1 MKSRAVRARVFFHI
15 LMLILVFLMQSL
27 PHFMPRI
34 GGVYPLL
41 LIPAVVCIG
50 MFERELIG
58 GFLGLFA
65 GVLWD
70 ITSLRIAGFHAV
82 LLLVIGCACGLM
94 VIHLMRNSLLSAILL
109 TFFSLL
115 FYELCNWI
123 FFYVLAGK
131 EMLGYQLV
139 HFALP
144 RLAYSLV
151 FTLPFYLLSRAAV
164 KRMRREK
171 A

>member
-1 MKSRAVRARVFFHI
+1 MKDHAVRVRVFFHI
-15 LMLILVFLMQSL
+15 LMLILIFLLQSAPYL
-27 PHFMPRI
+27 MPRI

-50 MFERELIG
+50 MFERELVG
-58 GFLGLFA
+58 GCLGLLA
-65 GVLWD
+65 GVFWD
-70 ITSLRIAGFHAV
+70 ITSLQTAGFHAI

-115 FYELCNWI
+115 FYELCNW
-123 FFYVLAGK
+123 FFFSVMAGR
-131 EMLGYQLV
+131 EMLGYQFV

-151 FTLPFYLLSRAAV
+151 FILPFYLISRAAV
-164 KRMRREK
+164 KRMRRAE
-171 A
+171 